1 MTHNCFSALQK
12 HSSPVYLLSGVTTL
26 PQDGYGWE
34 LSQAKVEYQGGH
46 LSLVSA
52 YPTSEAEVRGVVLSV
67 PRCLWCFGAR
77 TIFKM
82 EDHDEA
88 FAN

>member
-12 HSSPVYLLSGVTTL
+12 YSSPVYLLSGVTTL

-34 LSQAKVEYQGGH
+34 LSQAEVEYQGGH

-67 PRCLWCFGAR
+67 PRCFDAR
-77 TIFKM
+77 AIFKM
-82 EDHDEA
+82 EEHDET